1 MRTAFVV
8 QRYGERIVGGAEE
21 HARQVAGRLVN
32 ECGYEVDV
40 YTTTAINYRT
50 WENALPVG
58 ESEEDGVN
66 ILRFKS
72 TIRRYWLHFGIINQT
87 FKPILRQKWWRSV
100 PGLNHLLYRLEDW
113 WYKMQGPYCPELL
126 ETLKNRQS
134 EYQQVF
140 FFTYL
145 YYPCAYGIEVVA
157 DKAVLIPTAH
167 HEAPFFFS
175 RTQMVMEQVSK
186 ILANSEA
193 EASLICKTY
202 QGVCDKVEIAGM
214 GLDHALVQC
223 LNQDLTQL
231 DSQLKLPKRGYLI
244 YLGRLSRG
252 KGVDRLI
259 REFASYVNKTGRRL
273 HLFLAGAKDQFFDI
287 PSHPQISYV
296 GVLTDEEKWQF
307 ISSALAVVN
316 PSPKDSLSLLV
327 LEAMMMR
334 TPVIVNPKNPVL
346 ATYAENHDS
355 VFSYR
360 NISEFGEVL
369 EILNSDDWSKRADKA
384 LEESQSWVRETY
396 SWKRVLG
403 IYQKSLIEA
412 SVKPA

>member
-21 HARQVAGRLVN
+21 HARQVAERLVKK
-32 ECGYEVDV
+32 CGYEVDI

-50 WENALPVG
+50 WENALPSG
-58 ESEEDGVN
+58 ASEDAGVRVF
-66 ILRFKS
+66 RFQS

-100 PGLNHLLYRLEDW
+100 PGLSRLLFKLEDW

-126 ETLKNRQS
+126 KALGSRQDQ
-134 EYQQVF
+134 YQQVF

-145 YYPCAYGIEVVA
+145 YYPCAYGIEVVH

-175 RTQMVMEQVSK
+175 RTEKVMESVSK

-193 EASLICKTY
+193 EARLICKTY
-202 QGVCDKVEIAGM
+202 PSVCSKVEIAGM
-214 GLDHALVQC
+214 GLDHALAKC
-223 LNQDLTQL
+223 LHGDIADNLEKT
-231 DSQLKLPKRGYLI
+231 LKLPQRGYLI

-259 REFASYVNKTGRRL
+259 REFATYINRTGRRL

-296 GVLTDEEKWQF
+296 GVLTEEEKWQF
-307 ISSALAVVN
+307 IASALAVVN

-334 TPVIVNPKNPVL
+334 TPVIVNPRNPVL
-346 ATYAENHDS
+346 ANYAANHDS
-355 VFSYR
+355 VFAYR
-360 NISEFGEVL
+360 NGAEFA
-369 EILNSDDWSKRADKA
+369 EILDVLNSADWSTRSEKA
-384 LEESQSWVRETY
+384 LSDSQTWVRETY
-396 SWKRVLG
+396 SWERVLG
-403 IYQKSLIEA
+403 IYQKSLLDA
-412 SVKPA
+412 AV